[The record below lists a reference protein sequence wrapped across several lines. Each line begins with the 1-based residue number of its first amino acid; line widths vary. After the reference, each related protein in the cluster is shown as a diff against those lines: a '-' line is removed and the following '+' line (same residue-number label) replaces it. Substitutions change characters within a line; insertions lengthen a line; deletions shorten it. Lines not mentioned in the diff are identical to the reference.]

1 MIDYS
6 LKKLVQL
13 VITTFGVV
21 TLVFFTLR
29 LIPGDAASAM
39 AGDTLSGDAL
49 EALREQMGLNEPLFR
64 QYLDYLWSLARFD
77 LGETITTRIPIS
89 DLLLKAV
96 PITLTIAVSTIV
108 LTVLIAIPL
117 GTLAA
122 FMAHKGRKTLDNL
135 LTGTAMILD
144 LMPSFWTAL
153 VFLLLFSLTLGWFP
167 ASGMLSWDDP
177 WALMQRIA
185 LPVLVLSV
193 TQVATMARITRTS
206 VLEIL
211 SEDYVRT
218 ARSMGWSEL
227 RVLFRHALRNAALPI
242 VTVIGLSFGNL
253 LNGTVIVE
261 FIFTLPGVGNLL
273 ITGINSRDYQ
283 MVQTLIVFYAL
294 LFVTINFATDLVYR
308 SLDPRVKF

>member
-1 MIDYS
+1 MIEYT
-6 LKKLVQL
+6 LKKLAQL
-13 VITTFGVV
+13 LITIFGVV

-49 EALREQMGLNEPLFR
+49 ENLREQMGLNEPILS
-64 QYLDYLWSLARFD
+64 QYIDYLVSLISLDF
-77 LGETITTRIPIS
+77 GTTITTRLPVAE
-89 DLLLKAV
+89 LLLKAL
-96 PITLTIAVSTIV
+96 PITMTIALLTILFAIV
-108 LTVLIAIPL
+108 LSIPL
-117 GTLAA
+117 GTVAA
-122 FMAHKGRKTLDNL
+122 FMAHRGRTGLDNL
-135 LTGTAMILD
+135 ITGFAMIID

-167 ASGMLSWDDP
+167 ASGMISFDDP
-177 WALMQRIA
+177 MAFLSRIA

-211 SEDYVRT
+211 NEDYVRT
-218 ARSMGWSEL
+218 ARAMGWSEF
-227 RVLFRHALRNAALPI
+227 RVLFRHALKNAALPI
-242 VTVIGLSFGNL
+242 ATVVGLSFGNL

-261 FIFTLPGVGNLL
+261 FIFTIPGIGNLL
-273 ITGINSRDYQ
+273 INGINSRDYQ

-294 LFVTINFATDLVYR
+294 LFVTINFLTDLIYR
-308 SLDPRVKF
+308 GLDPRVKF

>member
-64 QYLDYLWSLARFD
+64 QYLDYLWSLAQFD

-167 ASGMLSWDDP
+167 ASGMVSWDDP

-283 MVQTLIVFYAL
+283 MVQTLIVFYSL

>member
-1 MIDYS
+1 MLDYS
-6 LKKLVQL
+6 LKKLAQL
-13 VITTFGVV
+13 LFTTFGVV
-21 TLVFFTLR
+21 TLVFYTLR

-49 EALREQMGLNEPLFR
+49 EALREQMGLNEPLPK
-64 QYLDYLWSLARFD
+64 QYLDYLWSLARLD
-77 LGETITTRIPIS
+77 LGETITTRLPIS
-89 DLLLKAV
+89 ELLMKAI

-122 FMAHKGRKTLDNL
+122 FMAHKGRKTLDNI

-167 ASGMLSWDDP
+167 ASGMVTWEEP
-177 WALMQRIA
+177 WSLIQRIA

-218 ARSMGWSEL
+218 ARSLGWSEL
-227 RVLFRHALRNAALPI
+227 RVLFRHALKNAALPI

-261 FIFTLPGVGNLL
+261 FIFTIPGVGNLL

-294 LFVTINFATDLVYR
+294 LFVTINFVTDLVYR
-308 SLDPRVKF
+308 ALDPRVKF

>member
-1 MIDYS
+1 MLDYS
-6 LKKLVQL
+6 LKKFAQL
-13 VITTFGVV
+13 FVTVFGVV

-39 AGDTLSGDAL
+39 AGDTLSGEAL
-49 EALREQMGLNEPLFR
+49 EMLREQMGLNEPLGR
-64 QYLDYLWSLARFD
+64 QYLDYLQSLVTLD
-77 LGETITTRIPIS
+77 LGHTITTRIPVAE
-89 DLLLKAV
+89 LMAKALPV
-96 PITLTIAVSTIV
+96 TLSIAVLTIL
-108 LTVLIAIPL
+108 LTVVISIPL
-117 GTLAA
+117 GTVAA
-122 FMAHKGRKTLDNL
+122 YMAHKGRTRLDNL
-135 LTGTAMILD
+135 LTGFAMIVD

-167 ASGMLSWDDP
+167 ASGPVTLDDP
-177 WALMQRIA
+177 AAFLSRIA

-193 TQVATMARITRTS
+193 TQVATMARITRTA

-218 ARSMGWSEL
+218 ARAMGWSEF
-227 RVLFRHALRNAALPI
+227 RVLFRHALKNAALPI

-261 FIFTLPGVGNLL
+261 FIFTIPGIGNLL

-283 MVQTLIVFYAL
+283 LVQTLIVFYAL

-308 SLDPRVKF
+308 ALDPRVSF